1 MNAFDFAA
9 MTNEL
14 RRMGNTKVALITTEN
29 KGYREPKRER
39 HPHSCS
45 IVEPKDLVAWLQ
57 AQQ

>member
-1 MNAFDFAA
+1 MNAFEFGV

-14 RRMGNTKVALITTEN
+14 RRMGLTKVALITTEN

-57 AQQ
+57 AQR

>member
-9 MTNEL
+9 MANEL
-14 RRMGNTKVALITTEN
+14 RHMGHTKVALITTEN

-39 HPHSCS
+39 HPHSWN

-57 AQQ
+57 AQR